1 MSEPDFTPKD
11 ILDKM
16 AIDRSDYRFVA
27 ERNELRRE
35 WMKRQQREIF
45 KIFLGVKCC
54 GERHRQT
61 DNTSDYNIGSRSEGT
76 LDWCYCHCSICEDE
90 NNPMSWNYKNPL
102 FDNINPDEI
111 KVVYFYPKSLVM
123 Q

>member
-1 MSEPDFTPKD
+1 MAPVGEYMSEPDFTPKD

-45 KIFLGVKCC
+45 KINRFRLNLCLSVIRCC
-54 GERHRQT
+54 
-61 DNTSDYNIGSRSEGT
+61 
-76 LDWCYCHCSICEDE
+76 C
-90 NNPMSWNYKNPL
+90 
-102 FDNINPDEI
+102 
-111 KVVYFYPKSLVM
+111 
-123 Q
+123 